1 MSEKEYLEMKKKV
14 NQYEYNQHRKEM
26 KRIQKLKPSI
36 NDLDVSVRLY
46 NILKENQ
53 VFTID
58 ELLSKSVSDFL
69 RMKKFGRKCAQEIE
83 ILYQDKGWEFANK

>member
-14 NQYEYNQHRKEM
+14 NQYEYNQRRKEM
-26 KRIQKLKPSI
+26 KRIQNQKPSVS
-36 NDLDVSVRLY
+36 DLDLSVRLY

-58 ELLSKSVSDFL
+58 ELLTKSVSDFL
-69 RMKKFGRKCAQEIE
+69 KMKNFGRKCAQEIQQ
-83 ILYQDKGWEFANK
+83 LYDDKGWEFPNK

>member
-36 NDLDVSVRLY
+36 NDLDISVRLY

-58 ELLSKSVSDFL
+58 ELLSKTVSDFL
-69 RMKKFGRKCAQEIE
+69 RMKRFGRKCAHEIE
-83 ILYQDKGWEFANK
+83 QLYEDKGWEFVNK

>member
-1 MSEKEYLEMKKKV
+1 MKKKV

-26 KRIQKLKPSI
+26 KRIQNQKPSI
-36 NDLDVSVRLY
+36 NDLDISVRLY
-46 NILKENQ
+46 NIFKENEIH
-53 VFTID
+53 TID

-69 RMKKFGRKCAQEIE
+69 RMKKFGRKCAREVE

>member
-26 KRIQKLKPSI
+26 KRIQNQKPSVD
-36 NDLDVSVRLY
+36 DLDLSVRLY

-58 ELLSKSVSDFL
+58 ELLTKSVSDFL
-69 RMKKFGRKCAQEIE
+69 KMKKFGRKCAHEIDQ
-83 ILYQDKGWEFANK
+83 LYKDKGWEFANN